1 MQDEG
6 DDQAAEKKDEPKY
19 EFEMLGQTKPV
30 KEEEKTAEQIA
41 KEKALAEQRKIQ
53 EEFDTRNAAGAAK
66 ELKKSEMVDWR
77 NHDKLNVVTKMAIG
91 YFEQSYSFEDYLKER
106 TEKEAKL

>member
-1 MQDEG
+1 
-6 DDQAAEKKDEPKY
+6 
-19 EFEMLGQTKPV
+19 
-30 KEEEKTAEQIA
+30 
-41 KEKALAEQRKIQ
+41 
-53 EEFDTRNAAGAAK
+53 
-66 ELKKSEMVDWR
+66 MVDWR